1 MCARST
7 GRSTRGSMTT
17 TGVNCATGRRG
28 QDATT
33 QAVADLNEQ
42 LALVNARITGLG
54 TPTPGEVEAPELVAQ
69 RKALSTL
76 RSTLDAAIK
85 RGRLAG
91 VEAGQLIDEIDQSKA
106 AQFNE
111 KLSSKAPSPLSPAF

>member
-1 MCARST
+1 S
-7 GRSTRGSMTT
+7 
-17 TGVNCATGRRG
+17 
-28 QDATT
+28 
-33 QAVADLNEQ
+33 DLTEQ

-76 RSTLDAAIK
+76 RSTIDAAIK

-91 VEAGQLIDEIDQSKA
+91 VEAGQLVDEIDQSKA

-111 KLSSKAPSPLSPAF
+111 KLSSKTPSPLSPAFWSIVLE